1 MFEKLLDMFF
11 GKAEEHKDL
20 KTLFESEMVLGRIEE
35 AKKVDEFVDFVN
47 KYLKDNDFNCSKV
60 RSAYVKVYENF
71 EKNGLI
77 FKGWWYVIPFEGG
90 CIGVPVQGDTVK
102 VFPVEQFRDEFK
114 LGTRYRIYQ
123 SKGYISFFSMCEL
136 RAGTV
141 YVLGDYA
148 EIYDGEG
155 EPFAEKS
162 PCSAECYPYP
172 L

>member
-1 MFEKLLDMFF
+1 MLKKILKMFF
-11 GKAEEHKDL
+11 GKAEEHKGL
-20 KTLFESEMVLGRIEE
+20 STLFESEMVLGHIEE

-47 KYLKDNDFNCSKV
+47 KYLKVNGFKVSKM
-60 RSAYVKVYENF
+60 RPSNVKVYEHF

-77 FKGWWYVIPFEGG
+77 FKGWWYVIPFVEGG
-90 CIGVPVQGDTVK
+90 IGVPVQGDTIK
-102 VFPVEQFRDEFK
+102 VLPAEQFRDEFK
-114 LGTRYRIYQ
+114 LGTCYRIYQ
-123 SKGYISFFSMCEL
+123 SKGYISFFSVCEL

-148 EIYDGEG
+148 EIYDAEG

-162 PCSAECYPYP
+162 PCSAECYPHM